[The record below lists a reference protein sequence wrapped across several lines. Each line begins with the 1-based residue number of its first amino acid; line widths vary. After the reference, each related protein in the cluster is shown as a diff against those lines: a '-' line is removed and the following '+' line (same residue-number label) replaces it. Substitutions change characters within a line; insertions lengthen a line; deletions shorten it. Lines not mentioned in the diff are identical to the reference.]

1 MTNPFT
7 VMASEVRTGTR
18 TRTLPP
24 SLPAILVICIVGFI
38 AVASLGMYFVL
49 QYQGKPTGQLDTI
62 ILTSSAAILGTL
74 AKLSGSEPVSQPQ
87 DELAPKPP
95 PYDPLAQALL
105 ER

>member
-7 VMASEVRTGTR
+7 VMASEVREGAR
-18 TRTLPP
+18 TQTLPP

-62 ILTSSAAILGTL
+62 ILTSSAAILGIL
-74 AKLSGSEPVSQPQ
+74 AKLSGSEPVAQPK
-87 DELAPKPP
+87 DEPDVRPP